1 MADEVF
7 YGLFAVV
14 ILLLFVNALR
24 SRIGNGRKQNR
35 EHGQPR
41 HLGDPYM
48 KDDLD
53 HLNRIDPTSP
63 ASPEYVSP
71 GDRYS

>member
-14 ILLLFVNALR
+14 ILLLIVNALR
-24 SRIGNGRKQNR
+24 SRKEHNRKPHSDQ
-35 EHGQPR
+35 GQPR
-41 HLGDPYM
+41 HVGDPYM
-48 KDDLD
+48 TADLD